1 MNDNRI
7 RRTKKL
13 KTEKKNGLSLFNHLA
28 GVSSTLRSKNGTSF
42 LNDLFSND
50 KKKANFSSKFEVIDN
65 DKLKFIFD
73 SYKNIINN
81 QHTMDNSIEKTQSN
95 TSQNT
100 FMQNHYH
107 EQRKNFLEKNQ
118 KNFYMNKHQ
127 QKEEENIPNYIK
139 ERLNLQTRKLKLMK
153 SSELKNIK
161 MSKYLSKK
169 VNKPLDNLLLNRIDS
184 FRFKKEVIKEIEYNK
199 PTEEDQY
206 RKFQWNISL
215 RRPKHFRGIRK
226 SFINLS
232 EERYLPLW
240 SLIIETS
247 PRLKNLSVKPDY
259 ALSEGEIHEFQ
270 KQAYNL
276 KRINIYN
283 IDENTNPYFQTVENL
298 DKIIVKGKNLYNV
311 EYKREILDNK
321 NKKIWHKVFM
331 ENGKATSLAGINKIF
346 GDETFY
352 KDYDGCITEKNIY
365 RNYGCFNL
373 KDFIKKTL

>member
-28 GVSSTLRSKNGTSF
+28 GISSTLRSKNGTSF

-50 KKKANFSSKFEVIDN
+50 KKKANFSSEFEVIDN

-100 FMQNHYH
+100 FMQNRYH

-184 FRFKKEVIKEIEYNK
+184 FRFK
-199 PTEEDQY
+199 
-206 RKFQWNISL
+206 
-215 RRPKHFRGIRK
+215 

-240 SLIIETS
+240 SLIIEKS

-259 ALSEGEIHEFQ
+259 VLSEGEIHEFQ

-276 KRINIYN
+276 KRININN

-331 ENGKATSLAGINKIF
+331 ENGKATSLADINKIF

>member
-28 GVSSTLRSKNGTSF
+28 GISSTLRSKNGTSF

-100 FMQNHYH
+100 FMQNRYH

-169 VNKPLDNLLLNRIDS
+169 VNKHLNNLLLNRIDF

-240 SLIIETS
+240 SLIIEKS

-259 ALSEGEIHEFQ
+259 VLSE
-270 KQAYNL
+270 
-276 KRINIYN
+276 
-283 IDENTNPYFQTVENL
+283 
-298 DKIIVKGKNLYNV
+298 
-311 EYKREILDNK
+311 
-321 NKKIWHKVFM
+321 
-331 ENGKATSLAGINKIF
+331 
-346 GDETFY
+346 
-352 KDYDGCITEKNIY
+352 
-365 RNYGCFNL
+365 
-373 KDFIKKTL
+373 

>member
-28 GVSSTLRSKNGTSF
+28 GISSTLRSKNGTSF

-100 FMQNHYH
+100 FMQNRYH

-240 SLIIETS
+240 SLIIEKS

-259 ALSEGEIHEFQ
+259 VLSEGEIHEFQ

-276 KRINIYN
+276 KRININN

-298 DKIIVKGKNLYNV
+298 DKIIVKGKNLY
-311 EYKREILDNK
+311 IL
-321 NKKIWHKVFM
+321 I
-331 ENGKATSLAGINKIF
+331 
-346 GDETFY
+346 
-352 KDYDGCITEKNIY
+352 
-365 RNYGCFNL
+365 
-373 KDFIKKTL
+373 IK

>member
-1 MNDNRI
+1 
-7 RRTKKL
+7 
-13 KTEKKNGLSLFNHLA
+13 
-28 GVSSTLRSKNGTSF
+28 
-42 LNDLFSND
+42 
-50 KKKANFSSKFEVIDN
+50 
-65 DKLKFIFD
+65 
-73 SYKNIINN
+73 
-81 QHTMDNSIEKTQSN
+81 
-95 TSQNT
+95 
-100 FMQNHYH
+100 
-107 EQRKNFLEKNQ
+107 
-118 KNFYMNKHQ
+118 MNKHQ

-139 ERLNLQTRKLKLMK
+139 ERLNLQTRKLKLIK

-215 RRPKHFRGIRK
+215 RRPKHFREIRK

-240 SLIIETS
+240 SLIIEKS

-259 ALSEGEIHEFQ
+259 VLSEGEIHEFQ

-276 KRINIYN
+276 KRININN

-298 DKIIVKGKNLYNV
+298 DKIIVKGKNLY
-311 EYKREILDNK
+311 IL
-321 NKKIWHKVFM
+321 I
-331 ENGKATSLAGINKIF
+331 
-346 GDETFY
+346 
-352 KDYDGCITEKNIY
+352 
-365 RNYGCFNL
+365 
-373 KDFIKKTL
+373 IK

>member
-1 MNDNRI
+1 
-7 RRTKKL
+7 
-13 KTEKKNGLSLFNHLA
+13 
-28 GVSSTLRSKNGTSF
+28 
-42 LNDLFSND
+42 
-50 KKKANFSSKFEVIDN
+50 
-65 DKLKFIFD
+65 
-73 SYKNIINN
+73 
-81 QHTMDNSIEKTQSN
+81 
-95 TSQNT
+95 
-100 FMQNHYH
+100 
-107 EQRKNFLEKNQ
+107 
-118 KNFYMNKHQ
+118 MNKHQ

-215 RRPKHFRGIRK
+215 RRPKHFREIRK

-240 SLIIETS
+240 SLIIEKS

-259 ALSEGEIHEFQ
+259 VLSEGEIHEFQ

-276 KRINIYN
+276 KRININN

-298 DKIIVKGKNLYNV
+298 DKIIVKGKNLY
-311 EYKREILDNK
+311 IL
-321 NKKIWHKVFM
+321 I
-331 ENGKATSLAGINKIF
+331 
-346 GDETFY
+346 
-352 KDYDGCITEKNIY
+352 
-365 RNYGCFNL
+365 
-373 KDFIKKTL
+373 IK